1 MCGLDSYLKFVYLS
15 FLNGYTMSVQLVV
28 FDLAGTTV
36 KENFDV
42 QRILKNAFGKARL
55 EITIE
60 QANKVMGIPKPVAIR
75 QLLEQVK
82 HDSINDEIIRTIHA
96 DFVTDMI
103 RFYEHDQSVQEN
115 VGVTETFKKLKQQG
129 VKVVVDTGFDRPI
142 VDALLNR
149 MGWSANGLIDG
160 SVTSDEVA
168 HGRPYPDLIYRA
180 MEITGVLDVKTVAK
194 VGDTIS
200 DLQEGQAAGCGWVI
214 GIASGAFSKS
224 QLALVSHTHL
234 IDQIPEIL
242 PILDF

>member
-1 MCGLDSYLKFVYLS
+1 
-15 FLNGYTMSVQLVV
+15 MSVQLVV

-42 QRILKNAFGKARL
+42 QRILKNAFAKARL

-75 QLLEQVK
+75 QLLEQLK

-115 VGVTETFKKLKQQG
+115 AGVTETFKKLKQQG

-200 DLQEGQAAGCGWVI
+200 DLQEGHAAGCGWVI

-242 PILDF
+242 PILGF

>member
-1 MCGLDSYLKFVYLS
+1 
-15 FLNGYTMSVQLVV
+15 MSVQVVV

-42 QRILKNAFGKARL
+42 QRILKNAFAKARL

-75 QLLEQVK
+75 QLLEQLK

-160 SVTSDEVA
+160 SVPSDEVA

-180 MEITGVLDVKTVAK
+180 IEITGVLDVKTVAK

-200 DLQEGQAAGCGWVI
+200 DLQEGHAAGCGWVI

-224 QLALVSHTHL
+224 QLALVPHTHL

-242 PILDF
+242 PILGF

>member
-1 MCGLDSYLKFVYLS
+1 
-15 FLNGYTMSVQLVV
+15 MSVQVVV

-42 QRILKNAFGKARL
+42 QRILKNAFAKARL

-75 QLLEQVK
+75 QLLEQLK

-103 RFYEHDQSVQEN
+103 RFYEQDQSVQEN
-115 VGVTETFKKLKQQG
+115 AGVTETFKKLKQQG

-149 MGWSANGLIDG
+149 MGWSANGLMDG

-168 HGRPYPDLIYRA
+168 HGRPFPDLIYRA

-200 DLQEGQAAGCGWVI
+200 DLQEGHAAGCGWVI

-224 QLALVSHTHL
+224 QLALVPHTHL

-242 PILDF
+242 PILGF

>member
-1 MCGLDSYLKFVYLS
+1 
-15 FLNGYTMSVQLVV
+15 MSVQLVV

-42 QRILKNAFGKARL
+42 QRILKNAFAKSRL

-75 QLLEQVK
+75 QLLEQLK

-103 RFYEHDQSVQEN
+103 RFYEQDQSVQEN

-129 VKVVVDTGFDRPI
+129 AKVVVDTGFDRPI

-200 DLQEGQAAGCGWVI
+200 DLQEGHAAGCGWVI

-224 QLALVSHTHL
+224 QLALVPHTHL

-242 PILDF
+242 PILGF

>member
-1 MCGLDSYLKFVYLS
+1 
-15 FLNGYTMSVQLVV
+15 MSVQLVV

-115 VGVTETFKKLKQQG
+115 AGVTETFKKLKQQG

-200 DLQEGQAAGCGWVI
+200 DLQEGHAAGCGWVI

-242 PILDF
+242 PILGF

>member
-1 MCGLDSYLKFVYLS
+1 
-15 FLNGYTMSVQLVV
+15 MSVQLVV

-42 QRILKNAFGKARL
+42 QRILKNAFAKARL

-75 QLLEQVK
+75 QLLEQLK

-115 VGVTETFKKLKQQG
+115 AGVTETFKKLKQQG

-242 PILDF
+242 PILGF

>member
-1 MCGLDSYLKFVYLS
+1 
-15 FLNGYTMSVQLVV
+15 MSVQLVV

-42 QRILKNAFGKARL
+42 QRILKNAFAKARL

-60 QANKVMGIPKPVAIR
+60 QANKVMGIPKPVAI
-75 QLLEQVK
+75 QHLLEQLK

-103 RFYEHDQSVQEN
+103 RFYDQDQSVQEN

-149 MGWSANGLIDG
+149 MGWSANGLMDG

-200 DLQEGQAAGCGWVI
+200 DLQEGHAAGCGWVI

-224 QLALVSHTHL
+224 QLALVPHTHL

-242 PILDF
+242 PILGF

>member
-1 MCGLDSYLKFVYLS
+1 
-15 FLNGYTMSVQLVV
+15 MSVQLVV

-75 QLLEQVK
+75 QLLEQLK

-149 MGWSANGLIDG
+149 MGWSANGLMDG

-180 MEITGVLDVKTVAK
+180 MEITDVLDVKTVAK

-242 PILDF
+242 PILGF

>member
-1 MCGLDSYLKFVYLS
+1 
-15 FLNGYTMSVQLVV
+15 MSVQLVV

-42 QRILKNAFGKARL
+42 QRILKNAFAKARL

-75 QLLEQVK
+75 QLLEQLK

-115 VGVTETFKKLKQQG
+115 AGVTETFKKLKQQG

-224 QLALVSHTHL
+224 QLALVPHTHL

-242 PILDF
+242 PILGF

>member
-1 MCGLDSYLKFVYLS
+1 
-15 FLNGYTMSVQLVV
+15 MSVQLVV

-180 MEITGVLDVKTVAK
+180 MEITDVLDVKTVAK

-224 QLALVSHTHL
+224 QLALVPHTHL

-242 PILDF
+242 PILGF

>member
-1 MCGLDSYLKFVYLS
+1 
-15 FLNGYTMSVQLVV
+15 MSVQLVV

-42 QRILKNAFGKARL
+42 QRILKNAFAKARL

-60 QANKVMGIPKPVAIR
+60 QANKVMGIPKPVAIL
-75 QLLEQVK
+75 QLLEQLK
-82 HDSINDEIIRTIHA
+82 HDSISDEIIRTIHA

-103 RFYEHDQSVQEN
+103 RFYEQDQSVQEN
-115 VGVTETFKKLKQQG
+115 AGVTETFKKLKQQG

-149 MGWSANGLIDG
+149 MGWSANGLMDG

-200 DLQEGQAAGCGWVI
+200 DLQEGHAAGCGWVI

-224 QLALVSHTHL
+224 QLALVPHTHL

-242 PILDF
+242 PILGF

>member
-1 MCGLDSYLKFVYLS
+1 
-15 FLNGYTMSVQLVV
+15 MSVQLVV

-42 QRILKNAFGKARL
+42 QRILKNAFAKARL

-115 VGVTETFKKLKQQG
+115 AGVTETFKKLKQQG

-200 DLQEGQAAGCGWVI
+200 DLQEGHAAGCGWVI

-242 PILDF
+242 PILGF

>member
-1 MCGLDSYLKFVYLS
+1 
-15 FLNGYTMSVQLVV
+15 MSVQLVV

-42 QRILKNAFGKARL
+42 QRILKNAFAKARL

-75 QLLEQVK
+75 QLLEQLK

-200 DLQEGQAAGCGWVI
+200 DLQEGHAAGCGWVI

-224 QLALVSHTHL
+224 QLALVPHTHL

-242 PILDF
+242 PILGF

>member
-1 MCGLDSYLKFVYLS
+1 
-15 FLNGYTMSVQLVV
+15 MSVQVVV

-75 QLLEQVK
+75 QLLEQLK

-224 QLALVSHTHL
+224 QLALVPHTHL

-242 PILDF
+242 PILGF

>member
-1 MCGLDSYLKFVYLS
+1 
-15 FLNGYTMSVQLVV
+15 MSVQVVV

-42 QRILKNAFGKARL
+42 QRILKNAFAKARL

-75 QLLEQVK
+75 QLLEQLK

-200 DLQEGQAAGCGWVI
+200 DLQEGHSAGCGWVI

-224 QLALVSHTHL
+224 QLALVPHTHL

-242 PILDF
+242 PILGF

>member
-1 MCGLDSYLKFVYLS
+1 
-15 FLNGYTMSVQLVV
+15 MSVQLVV

-42 QRILKNAFGKARL
+42 QRILKNAFAKARL

-75 QLLEQVK
+75 QLLEQLK

-103 RFYEHDQSVQEN
+103 RFYEQDQSVQEN

-149 MGWSANGLIDG
+149 MGWSANGLMDG

-200 DLQEGQAAGCGWVI
+200 DLQEGHAAGCGWVI

-224 QLALVSHTHL
+224 QLALVPHTHL

-242 PILDF
+242 PILGF

>member
-1 MCGLDSYLKFVYLS
+1 
-15 FLNGYTMSVQLVV
+15 MSVQLVV

-42 QRILKNAFGKARL
+42 QRILKNAFAKARL

-75 QLLEQVK
+75 QLLEQLK

-115 VGVTETFKKLKQQG
+115 AGVTETFKKLKQQG

-149 MGWSANGLIDG
+149 MGWSANGLMDG

-200 DLQEGQAAGCGWVI
+200 DLQEGHAAGCGWVI

-242 PILDF
+242 PILGF

>member
-1 MCGLDSYLKFVYLS
+1 
-15 FLNGYTMSVQLVV
+15 MSVQVVV

-42 QRILKNAFGKARL
+42 QRILKNAFAKARL

-75 QLLEQVK
+75 QLLEQLK

-149 MGWSANGLIDG
+149 MGWSANGLMDG

-168 HGRPYPDLIYRA
+168 HGRPYPDLIYHA

-200 DLQEGQAAGCGWVI
+200 DLQEGHAAGCGWVI

-224 QLALVSHTHL
+224 QLALVPHTHL

-242 PILDF
+242 PILGF

>member
-1 MCGLDSYLKFVYLS
+1 
-15 FLNGYTMSVQLVV
+15 MSVQLVV

-42 QRILKNAFGKARL
+42 QRILKNAFAKARL

-242 PILDF
+242 PILGF

>member
-1 MCGLDSYLKFVYLS
+1 
-15 FLNGYTMSVQLVV
+15 MSVQLVV

-115 VGVTETFKKLKQQG
+115 AGVTETFKKLKQQG

>member
-1 MCGLDSYLKFVYLS
+1 
-15 FLNGYTMSVQLVV
+15 MSVQVVV

-42 QRILKNAFGKARL
+42 QRILKNAFAKARL

-75 QLLEQVK
+75 QLLEQLK

-149 MGWSANGLIDG
+149 MGWSANGLMDG

-200 DLQEGQAAGCGWVI
+200 DLQEGHAAGCGWVI

-224 QLALVSHTHL
+224 QLALVPHTHL

-242 PILDF
+242 PILGF

>member
-1 MCGLDSYLKFVYLS
+1 
-15 FLNGYTMSVQLVV
+15 MSVQLVV

-42 QRILKNAFGKARL
+42 QRILKNAFAKARL

-103 RFYEHDQSVQEN
+103 RFYEQDQSVQEN
-115 VGVTETFKKLKQQG
+115 AGVTETFKKLKQQG

-224 QLALVSHTHL
+224 QLALVPHTHL

-242 PILDF
+242 PILGF

>member
-1 MCGLDSYLKFVYLS
+1 
-15 FLNGYTMSVQLVV
+15 MSVQLVV

-42 QRILKNAFGKARL
+42 QRILKNAFAKARL

-75 QLLEQVK
+75 QLLEQLK

-115 VGVTETFKKLKQQG
+115 AGVTETFKKLKQQG

-200 DLQEGQAAGCGWVI
+200 DLQEGHAAGCGWVI

-224 QLALVSHTHL
+224 QLALVPHTHL

-242 PILDF
+242 PILGF

>member
-1 MCGLDSYLKFVYLS
+1 
-15 FLNGYTMSVQLVV
+15 MSVQLVV

-224 QLALVSHTHL
+224 QLALVPHTHL

-242 PILDF
+242 PILGF

>member
-1 MCGLDSYLKFVYLS
+1 
-15 FLNGYTMSVQLVV
+15 MSVQLVV

-42 QRILKNAFGKARL
+42 QRILKNAFAKARL

-75 QLLEQVK
+75 QLLEQLK

-96 DFVTDMI
+96 DFGTDMI
-103 RFYEHDQSVQEN
+103 RFYEQDHSVQEN
-115 VGVTETFKKLKQQG
+115 AGVTETFKKLKQQG

-142 VDALLNR
+142 VDALLNW

-200 DLQEGQAAGCGWVI
+200 DLQEGHAAGCGWVI

-224 QLALVSHTHL
+224 QLALVPHTHL

-242 PILDF
+242 PILGF

>member
-1 MCGLDSYLKFVYLS
+1 
-15 FLNGYTMSVQLVV
+15 MSVQLVV

>member
-1 MCGLDSYLKFVYLS
+1 
-15 FLNGYTMSVQLVV
+15 MSVQLVV

-115 VGVTETFKKLKQQG
+115 AGVTETFKKLKQQG

-224 QLALVSHTHL
+224 QLALVPHTHL

-242 PILDF
+242 PILGF

>member
-1 MCGLDSYLKFVYLS
+1 
-15 FLNGYTMSVQLVV
+15 MSVQLVV

-42 QRILKNAFGKARL
+42 QRILKNAFAKARL

-75 QLLEQVK
+75 QLLEQLK

-224 QLALVSHTHL
+224 QLALVPHTHL

-242 PILDF
+242 PILGF

>member
-1 MCGLDSYLKFVYLS
+1 
-15 FLNGYTMSVQLVV
+15 MSVQLVV

-242 PILDF
+242 PILGF